1 MRENSV
7 GEITPKQMPDVK
19 RILHKK
25 FYDYL
30 EEAFQKSV
38 LAELLSDQEDQECP
52 KKKNK
57 RKKNKKK

>member
-1 MRENSV
+1 M
-7 GEITPKQMPDVK
+7 QDVR

-38 LAELLSDQEDQECP
+38 LAELLSD
-52 KKKNK
+52 
-57 RKKNKKK
+57 